1 VRFPSSQAIRSELGR
16 AVPLYAGIEHLSRE
30 GDQIQWGGERLFR
43 DGRFATPDG
52 RARFSV
58 TEAPSRRPPE
68 GAFYLS
74 TRRGKQFNSMIQRKT
89 DPLTGAGRRD
99 VLMAREDAERLGLRD
114 GEEILLR
121 SSSGAFAGRVRV
133 DRIKPG
139 NLAVHWPE
147 GNVLLNRE
155 EIDAVS
161 REPDYNAVVR
171 VERAPPAGGVA
182 VQLT

>member
-1 VRFPSSQAIRSELGR
+1 
-16 AVPLYAGIEHLSRE
+16 
-30 GDQIQWGGERLFR
+30 
-43 DGRFATPDG
+43 
-52 RARFSV
+52 
-58 TEAPSRRPPE
+58 
-68 GAFYLS
+68 
-74 TRRGKQFNSMIQRKT
+74 MIQRKT